1 MDKVHTKAEGST
13 PGRTPKAVLGPLTM
27 RDGFV
32 ILGGLLVL
40 VGSLVPI
47 PWTKA
52 VSVNMWIFPG
62 LPFHLL
68 VSLLLPLLVAAGFTW
83 RRLTGRTRV
92 RIGSLSLD
100 QAGSVVSLFAAAYF
114 FNSYVA
120 SMSPAY
126 LIGLVGALA
135 MIAGTTLASYLG
147 AFRRDFVSG
156 GETVLGSD
164 VLAAATPAAKASAA
178 AASAE
183 PESFGASSAG
193 APATPTAHGANRPGM
208 PVTGKDEARRGAA
221 PAAVPAQKAGASA
234 AGASTAAAAASSAAA
249 SSEASAPASASAT
262 GATDGAADGAANKSD
277 HAPFTKDAGRAPAS
291 GSNVSDTD
299 APAPGQDTP
308 PVPAT
313 EAPIVDGSRAG
324 ASANEPEPGSAKSAE
339 AGEAA
344 DAARATET
352 DSKPSTGSNEN
363 PDAKAAPGT
372 GDGNAAEVNVP
383 MPGAGAAK
391 SGTGTGEP
399 ASIRKPEP
407 AAPGPNAVG
416 QDAPE
421 PGRDLAQAAG
431 ADAAVHPETANE
443 AAAEAKPA
451 NDSAPVA
458 AEPAAPKPAAAESA
472 VPAAGNPNPATMA
485 VPRAGDI
492 KATAA
497 ISRTEIDAHRA
508 AAERAKAEAESSFG
522 ARAEVAAADPEPAS
536 FWFALNHSRPVF
548 HPVNGTMLATLNPGK
563 WILCLEDRGTEYLIN
578 LAEGRPAVLRDL
590 DDLQFPDK

>member
-1 MDKVHTKAEGST
+1 MDKAHTKAEGST
-13 PGRTPKAVLGPLTM
+13 RGQTPKAVLGPLTM

-32 ILGGLLVL
+32 ILGGVLVL

-47 PWTKA
+47 PWTKT

-126 LIGLVGALA
+126 LIGLIGALG

-147 AFRRDFVSG
+147 AFRRDFVPG

-164 VLAAATPAAKASAA
+164 VLAPAPPAAKPPAA
-178 AASAE
+178 AASTE

-193 APATPTAHGANRPGM
+193 SPATPATSTGHGANRPGM
-208 PVTGKDEARRGAA
+208 PVTGKDEVRREAG
-221 PAAVPAQKAGASA
+221 PVAVPARDAGASA
-234 AGASTAAAAASSAAA
+234 ASVSTAAAAAAASSA
-249 SSEASAPASASAT
+249 SSAVSAPASPVAP
-262 GATDGAADGAANKSD
+262 GATAGPENNADHEPFKKDSD
-277 HAPFTKDAGRAPAS
+277 QAPAP
-291 GSNVSDTD
+291 GSNASDTD
-299 APAPGQDTP
+299 APEPGKNTP
-308 PVPAT
+308 SASAT
-313 EAPIVDGSRAG
+313 EASIVDDSRAE
-324 ASANEPEPGSAKSAE
+324 ASVAQPESGTAKSAE
-339 AGEAA
+339 TTAAA
-344 DAARATET
+344 DAAQATKT
-352 DSKPSTGSNEN
+352 DSKPSTGNNED
-363 PDAKAAPGT
+363 PDAQADPGT
-372 GDGNAAEVNVP
+372 IESTAADMKDSKPET
-383 MPGAGAAK
+383 GAGAAK
-391 SGTGTGEP
+391 PGT
-399 ASIRKPEP
+399 
-407 AAPGPNAVG
+407 
-416 QDAPE
+416 DA
-421 PGRDLAQAAG
+421 DDAG
-431 ADAAVHPETANE
+431 HTEKTNE
-443 AAAEAKPA
+443 AAADAKPA
-451 NDSAPVA
+451 ETA
-458 AEPAAPKPAAAESA
+458 APAAPELAAQKPAARESG

-485 VPRAGDI
+485 VPRTGDI

-497 ISRTEIDAHRA
+497 LSRTEIDAHRA
-508 AAERAKAEAESSFG
+508 AAEHAKAEAESSFG

-536 FWFALNHSRPVF
+536 FWFALNHPRPVF

>member
-451 NDSAPVA
+451 NDSA
-458 AEPAAPKPAAAESA
+458 
-472 VPAAGNPNPATMA
+472 
-485 VPRAGDI
+485 
-492 KATAA
+492 
-497 ISRTEIDAHRA
+497 
-508 AAERAKAEAESSFG
+508 
-522 ARAEVAAADPEPAS
+522 
-536 FWFALNHSRPVF
+536 
-548 HPVNGTMLATLNPGK
+548 
-563 WILCLEDRGTEYLIN
+563 
-578 LAEGRPAVLRDL
+578 
-590 DDLQFPDK
+590 